1 MEVNIHEAK
10 THLSR
15 LLQKVSE
22 GEEVIISRAGVP
34 VARLVPAETTPGK
47 RPLGFDH
54 GRIWMS
60 EDFDAPM
67 PEFEKLF
74 YDGPITSP
82 DPRPK
87 KTKKKR
93 K

>member
-34 VARLVPAETTPGK
+34 VARLVAVSREKPT
-47 RPLGFDH
+47 RPLGIAK
-54 GRIWMS
+54 GEIWMAD
-60 EDFDAPM
+60 DFDAPM
-67 PEFEKLF
+67 PEFEALF
-74 YDGPITSP
+74 YDSPITSP
-82 DPRPK
+82 PRPK
-87 KTKKKR
+87 RSRKKKR
-93 K
+93 